1 MSTGVLGPAGWP
13 EAAKETSQ
21 NVLKIEKLKKIL
33 TSNPS

>member
-1 MSTGVLGPAGWP
+1 MSAGVQGPVGRP
-13 EAAKETSQ
+13 GAAKETSQ